1 MNAFEQIVQLKELVK
16 KLEEEKRELVEELN
30 FKSEI
35 EREAV
40 RRYDK
45 VSSELLMYYIKYG
58 KIDKKGTKKK

>member
-45 VSSELLMYYIKYG
+45 ASSELLMYYIKYG